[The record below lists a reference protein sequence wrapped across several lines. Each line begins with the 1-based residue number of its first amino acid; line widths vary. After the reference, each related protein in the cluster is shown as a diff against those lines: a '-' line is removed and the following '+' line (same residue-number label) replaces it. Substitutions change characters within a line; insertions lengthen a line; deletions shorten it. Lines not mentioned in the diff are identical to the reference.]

1 AETTEQALEEA
12 SDAAFE
18 MVDLVMSWFTK
29 LAEQSSDYEYMGRIT
44 ELEEHRRDLPFMVER
59 APYISIGD
67 PDFFV
72 ERIGRLEQMGVD
84 EFILEIDGLGHDKHM
99 KAIELVGK
107 EVIPRTNGSV
117 DTEVSEAPVA
127 AKE

>member
-1 AETTEQALEEA
+1 
-12 SDAAFE
+12 
-18 MVDLVMSWFTK
+18 
-29 LAEQSSDYEYMGRIT
+29 
-44 ELEEHRRDLPFMVER
+44 MVER

-72 ERIGRLEQMGVD
+72 ERIERLEGMGVD

-99 KAIELVGK
+99 KAIELIGN
-107 EVIPRTNGSV
+107 EVIPRTTGSA
-117 DTEVSEAPVA
+117 DTTGSDAQVA